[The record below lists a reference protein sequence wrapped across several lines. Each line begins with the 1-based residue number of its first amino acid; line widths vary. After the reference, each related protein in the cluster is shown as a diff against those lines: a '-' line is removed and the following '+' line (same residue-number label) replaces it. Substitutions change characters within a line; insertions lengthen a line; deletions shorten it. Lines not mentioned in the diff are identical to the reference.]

1 MIIVDDIFIGVQ
13 PGTYSKVAIA
23 VRDGHYCVV
32 CMDGRWIRIRRTTK
46 PAKGSALPNLPSWNA
61 AWNPAYN
68 VIFPSLDPL
77 IQFCKNWGLPEY
89 AISEAVALML

>member
-1 MIIVDDIFIGVQ
+1 VIIVDDIFIGAQ

-32 CMDGRWIRIRRTTK
+32 SMDGRWIRIRRTTK
-46 PAKGSALPNLPSWNA
+46 PAKASSLPVLPSWISAWSPPYNA
-61 AWNPAYN
+61 VFQNLELL
-68 VIFPSLDPL
+68 VE
-77 IQFCKNWGLPEY
+77 FCKERGLPEY